1 MQNKHTTDQ
10 KVKELKDAEV
20 AESVPMDTSAVLYTP
35 VEWSRYS
42 LCGNAAGDSHDITDC
57 IYKSFGLTYIGNH
70 GLEGNTTINTG
81 REASSTLSPCSSF
94 ITILSAGA
102 EPVHKPISNFT

>member
-1 MQNKHTTDQ
+1 M
-10 KVKELKDAEV
+10 KELKDAEV

-35 VEWSRYS
+35 VEWSTYS

-57 IYKSFGLTYIGNH
+57 SYKSFALTYIGDH
-70 GLEGNTTINTG
+70 GLEGNTTINT
-81 REASSTLSPCSSF
+81 ESEVSCTLTPCSSF
-94 ITILSAGA
+94 ITILSAAA